1 MKYIKNQ
8 KDSEENWSE
17 FHEQICE
24 KLKKC
29 GIARLRSSLTVFD
42 VVKGISLSA
51 SIYEIALESI
61 SASLSTNLLG
71 FAFSALLKFPETT
84 SAPVLPPPFLVAL
97 NKLPIGKRDI
107 LPLRLQSDKV
117 MKEAREIVCHTLLEM
132 EEAEFRHLFLI
143 CGVLVAY
150 LENYML
156 ASPLCLEGQRQA
168 FKDLPPSAVR
178 LMDALLSI
186 NPELRG
192 TAISALASELLQS
205 KLLISNDKYEKK
217 AYVMPRH
224 LDDKVASLH
233 LGDLLEPSLLNFS
246 KIKLTTLI
254 PVECPYKPA
263 LYRY

>member
-1 MKYIKNQ
+1 
-8 KDSEENWSE
+8 
-17 FHEQICE
+17 
-24 KLKKC
+24 
-29 GIARLRSSLTVFD
+29 
-42 VVKGISLSA
+42 
-51 SIYEIALESI
+51 
-61 SASLSTNLLG
+61 
-71 FAFSALLKFPETT
+71 
-84 SAPVLPPPFLVAL
+84 
-97 NKLPIGKRDI
+97 
-107 LPLRLQSDKV
+107 
-117 MKEAREIVCHTLLEM
+117 M

-143 CGVLVAY
+143 YGVLVAY

-156 ASPLCLEGQRQA
+156 ASPLCQEGQRWSIRQA

-217 AYVMPRH
+217 AYVMP
-224 LDDKVASLH
+224 SL
-233 LGDLLEPSLLNFS
+233 PNFS

-254 PVECPYKPA
+254 PVGRPYKPA